1 LTVCETLTV
10 RLSTEDCWSYLRAAE
25 HGVLCTINEK
35 KAVDAVPVCFAVV
48 TKMVATPIDTVKP
61 KRTTELGRLSNLDR
75 DASATLL
82 CDHWDRHDWSQLWW
96 VRAQLVRRSA
106 HDVSNALLK
115 ECIAALQGKYAQYRD
130 TTFADIVVFNVTS
143 LTGWSAAEAGER

>member
-1 LTVCETLTV
+1 M

-48 TKMVATPIDTVKP
+48 GKMVATPIDTVKP
-61 KRTTELGRLSNLDR
+61 KRTAELGRLANLDR

-82 CDHWDRHDWSQLWW
+82 GDHWDRHDWSQLWW

-106 HDVSNALLK
+106 HDVSNAVLEECDTVLK
-115 ECIAALQGKYAQYRD
+115 AKYPQYRD
-130 TTFADIVVFNVTS
+130 TSFSDMVVFNVTS
-143 LTGWSAAEAGER
+143 LIGWSAAERSEG

>member
-1 LTVCETLTV
+1 V

-35 KAVDAVPVCFAVV
+35 KSVDAVPVCFAVV
-48 TKMVATPIDTVKP
+48 GKMVATPIDTVKP
-61 KRTTELGRLSNLDR
+61 KRTAELGRLANLDR

-82 CDHWDRHDWSQLWW
+82 GDHWDRHDWSQLWW

-106 HDVSNALLK
+106 HDVSNAVLEECDTVLK
-115 ECIAALQGKYAQYRD
+115 AKYSQYRD
-130 TTFADIVVFNVTS
+130 TSFSDMVVFNVTS
-143 LTGWSAAEAGER
+143 LIGWSAADRSEG